1 MSDNNIVKLV
11 SNDADADEIL
21 EDSKGKYK
29 EVFVLGWG
37 EDDYLTGRGSKTLDN
52 RELLFMLEIFKNTLL
67 NAAYEDI

>member
-37 EDDYLTGRGSKTLDN
+37 KDDYLTGRGSKTLDN